1 VFISGYSS
9 IELPGSGVLNFS
21 SSFIQSSKNRT
32 FAARKRKCNRDIK
45 FMTFNKTVF
54 TGAMA
59 ICVAAILWGLDGIV
73 LTPRLYALDIG
84 LVVFIFHALPF
95 LLMNI
100 FMYREYKYIKR
111 FTSADFLMFFLLS
124 LFGGAIGTLAIVK
137 ALFLVNFKALTIVVL
152 LQKLQPVF
160 AITLAA
166 LLLGEKLKRNFILWS
181 ALAIT
186 AGYFLTFGFRL
197 PDLETGGNTAL
208 AAGFSLLAAFAFG
221 SSTVFSKKVLQ
232 KYSFFTATFYRYAF
246 TSIIMLL
253 FVLSTGMWRHI
264 PEINGI
270 QWTIFAIIGITTGSG
285 AIFLYYFGLTRIRAM
300 LATICEL
307 CFPVS
312 AILFDYLVNDRILT
326 PLQWVSAAVLIFAI
340 LKLSLEKA

>member
-1 VFISGYSS
+1 MV
-9 IELPGSGVLNFS
+9 
-21 SSFIQSSKNRT
+21 
-32 FAARKRKCNRDIK
+32 
-45 FMTFNKTVF
+45 FNKTVF

-59 ICVAAILWGLDGIV
+59 ICVAAILWGLDGVV
-73 LTPRLYALDIG
+73 LTPRLYSLDIG

-100 FMYREYKYIKR
+100 FMYREYRHLKR
-111 FTSADFLMFFLLS
+111 FTSGDVLMFFLLAF
-124 LFGGAIGTLAIVK
+124 FGGALGTLAIVK
-137 ALFLVNFKALTIVVL
+137 ALFLVNFKALTVVVL

-166 LLLGEKLKRNFILWS
+166 LLLGEKLKRNFLVWS

-186 AGYFLTFGFRL
+186 AGYFLTFGFRV
-197 PDLETGGNTAL
+197 PDLQTGGQTAL
-208 AAGFSLLAAFAFG
+208 AAGYSLLAAFAFG
-221 SSTVFSKKVLQ
+221 SSTVFSKKVLR
-232 KYSFFTATFYRYAF
+232 KFSFFTATFYRYAF

-253 FVLSTGMWRHI
+253 YVLCTGMLKGI
-264 PEINGI
+264 PNINST
-270 QWTIFAIIGITTGSG
+270 QWIIFAIIGITTGSG

-312 AILFDYLVNDRILT
+312 AIIFDYFINDKILT
-326 PLQWVSAAVLIFAI
+326 PIQWVSAAVLVFAI
-340 LKLSLEKA
+340 LKLTLEKD

>member
-1 VFISGYSS
+1 M
-9 IELPGSGVLNFS
+9 
-21 SSFIQSSKNRT
+21 K
-32 FAARKRKCNRDIK
+32 
-45 FMTFNKTVF
+45 FNKTVF

-59 ICVAAILWGLDGIV
+59 ICVAATLWGLDGVV
-73 LTPRLYALDIG
+73 LTPRLYSLDIG

-95 LLMNI
+95 LIMNI
-100 FMYREYKYIKR
+100 FMFREYRHLKN
-111 FTSADFLMFFLLS
+111 FTKEDVLFFFLLS
-124 LFGGAIGTLAIVK
+124 LLGGAVGTLAIVK

-166 LLLGEKLKRNFILWS
+166 LVLGEKLKRNFILWS
-181 ALAIT
+181 LLAIT
-186 AGYFLTFGFRL
+186 AGYFLTFGLRL
-197 PDLETGGNTAL
+197 PDFETHSQTAL

-221 SSTVFSKKVLQ
+221 SSTVFSKKVLR
-232 KYSFFTATFYRYAF
+232 KFSFFTATFYRYAF
-246 TSIIMLL
+246 TSVIMLL
-253 FVLSTGMWRHI
+253 FVISTGILKHI
-264 PEINGI
+264 PEITGI
-270 QWTIFAIIGITTGSG
+270 QWTIFSIIGITTGSG

-312 AILFDYLVNDRILT
+312 AIFFDYFVNDRVLS
-326 PLQWVSAAVLIFAI
+326 PVQWVSAAVLIFAI

>member
-1 VFISGYSS
+1 MS
-9 IELPGSGVLNFS
+9 
-21 SSFIQSSKNRT
+21 
-32 FAARKRKCNRDIK
+32 IK
-45 FMTFNKTVF
+45 FNRTVF

-59 ICVAAILWGLDGIV
+59 ICVAAILWGLDGVV
-73 LTPRLYALDIG
+73 LTPRLYSLDIG

-95 LLMNI
+95 LLMNL
-100 FMYREYKYIKR
+100 FMYKEYKHIKT
-111 FTSADFLMFFLLS
+111 FTAGDVLMFFLLS
-124 LFGGAIGTLAIVK
+124 LLGGAVGTLAIVK

-166 LLLGEKLKRNFILWS
+166 LLLGEKLKRNFLLWS

-186 AGYFLTFGFRL
+186 AGYFLTFGFHL
-197 PDLETGGNTAL
+197 PDFKTNSNTAL

-221 SSTVFSKKVLQ
+221 SSTVFSKKVLS
-232 KYSFFTATFYRYAF
+232 KFSFFTATFYRYGF
-246 TSIIMLL
+246 TSLIMLL
-253 FVLSTGMWRHI
+253 YVLSTGMLKSI
-264 PEINGI
+264 PSITGF

-312 AILFDYLVNDRILT
+312 AILFDYLVNDRVLS
-326 PLQWVSAAVLIFAI
+326 LVQWISACVLIFAI
-340 LKLSLEKA
+340 LKLSLQKE

>member
-1 VFISGYSS
+1 M
-9 IELPGSGVLNFS
+9 
-21 SSFIQSSKNRT
+21 K
-32 FAARKRKCNRDIK
+32 
-45 FMTFNKTVF
+45 FNKSVF

-59 ICVAAILWGLDGIV
+59 ICVAATLWGLDGVV
-73 LTPRLYALDIG
+73 LTPRLYSLDIG

-95 LLMNI
+95 LLMNL
-100 FMYREYKYIKR
+100 FMYKEYKHIR
-111 FTSADFLMFFLLS
+111 NFTKGDVLMFSLVA

-137 ALFLVNFKALTIVVL
+137 ALFLVNFKALTVVVL

-160 AITLAA
+160 AITLAFI
-166 LLLGEKLKRNFILWS
+166 LLKEKLKRNFILWS
-181 ALAIT
+181 VLAIT
-186 AGYFLTFGFRL
+186 AGYFLTFGFNL
-197 PDLETGGNTAL
+197 PDLTTGNNTAL

-246 TSIIMLL
+246 TSIIMFLL
-253 FVLSTGMWRHI
+253 VLSS
-264 PEINGI
+264 GI
-270 QWTIFAIIGITTGSG
+270 LMQVPQITVFQWSVFALVGITTGSG

-312 AILFDYLVNDRILT
+312 AIVFDYLINDKVLT

-340 LKLSLEKA
+340 LKLSLDKE

>member
-1 VFISGYSS
+1 MQ
-9 IELPGSGVLNFS
+9 PC
-21 SSFIQSSKNRT
+21 
-32 FAARKRKCNRDIK
+32 RKYEREYAVMK
-45 FMTFNKTVF
+45 FNKTVF

-59 ICVAAILWGLDGIV
+59 ICVAATLWGLDGVV
-73 LTPRLYALDIG
+73 LTPRLYSLDIG

-95 LLMNI
+95 LLMNL
-100 FMYREYKYIKR
+100 FMYKQYRHLKR
-111 FTSADFLMFFLLS
+111 FTAGDVLIFFLLS
-124 LFGGAIGTLAIVK
+124 LLGGAVGTLAIVK

-166 LLLGEKLKRNFILWS
+166 LLLGEKLKRNFLLWS

-186 AGYFLTFGFRL
+186 AGYFLTFGLNL
-197 PDLETGGNTAL
+197 PDFTANNNTAL

-221 SSTVFSKKVLQ
+221 SSTVFSKKVLR
-232 KYSFFTATFYRYAF
+232 KFSFFTATFYRYAF

-253 FVLSTGMWRHI
+253 YVLSTGILNKI
-264 PEINGI
+264 PEITGFE
-270 QWTIFAIIGITTGSG
+270 WTIFWIIGITTGSG
-285 AIFLYYFGLTRIRAM
+285 AIVLYYFGLTRIRAM

-312 AILFDYLVNDRILT
+312 AIIFDYLVNNRTLS
-326 PLQWVSAAVLIFAI
+326 LVQWISAGVLIFAI
-340 LKLSLEKA
+340 LKLSLEKEQ

>member
-1 VFISGYSS
+1 MKF
-9 IELPGSGVLNFS
+9 
-21 SSFIQSSKNRT
+21 NR
-32 FAARKRKCNRDIK
+32 
-45 FMTFNKTVF
+45 TVF

-59 ICVAAILWGLDGIV
+59 ICLAATLWGLDGIV
-73 LTPRLYALDIG
+73 LTPRLYTVNIG

-95 LLMNI
+95 LLMNV
-100 FMYREYKYIKR
+100 FMHREYRHLKT
-111 FTSADFLMFFLLS
+111 FTAGDVLLFFLLS

-181 ALAIT
+181 ALAIS
-186 AGYFLTFGFRL
+186 AGYFLTFGLQL
-197 PDLETGGNTAL
+197 PDMETGGDTAL
-208 AAGFSLLAAFAFG
+208 AAGYSLLAAFAFG

-232 KYSFFTATFYRYAF
+232 RYSFFTATFYRYAF
-246 TSIIMLL
+246 TTLIMLL
-253 FVLSTGMWRHI
+253 FVISTGVLKAI
-264 PEINGI
+264 PEINSF
-270 QWTIFAIIGITTGSG
+270 QWAIFLIIGLTTGSG

-312 AILFDYLVNDRILT
+312 AILFDYLINDRVLSPI
-326 PLQWVSAAVLIFAI
+326 QWVSAAVLIFAI

>member
-1 VFISGYSS
+1 M
-9 IELPGSGVLNFS
+9 
-21 SSFIQSSKNRT
+21 K
-32 FAARKRKCNRDIK
+32 
-45 FMTFNKTVF
+45 FNKTVF
-54 TGAMA
+54 IGAMS
-59 ICVAAILWGLDGIV
+59 ICVAATLWGLDGIV
-73 LTPRLYALDIG
+73 LTPRLYSLDIG

-95 LLMNI
+95 LLMNL
-100 FMYREYKYIKR
+100 FMYKEYKHIR
-111 FTSADFLMFFLLS
+111 NFTKGDILMFFLLS
-124 LFGGAIGTLAIVK
+124 LLGGAVGTLAIVK

-152 LQKLQPVF
+152 LQKFQPVF

-166 LLLGEKLKRNFILWS
+166 LLLGEKLKRNFLLWS

-186 AGYFLTFGFRL
+186 AGYFLTFGLRF
-197 PDLETGGNTAL
+197 PDFETHSNTSL

-221 SSTVFSKKVLQ
+221 SSTVFSKKVLR

-253 FVLSTGMWRHI
+253 YVLSTGMLKDI
-264 PEINGI
+264 PEITGF
-270 QWTIFAIIGITTGSG
+270 QWTIFAVIGTTTGSG

-312 AILFDYLVNDRILT
+312 AILFDYLVNDRILS
-326 PLQWVSAAVLIFAI
+326 PVQWISAGVLIFAI

>member
-1 VFISGYSS
+1 M
-9 IELPGSGVLNFS
+9 
-21 SSFIQSSKNRT
+21 K
-32 FAARKRKCNRDIK
+32 
-45 FMTFNKTVF
+45 FNKNVF

-59 ICVAAILWGLDGIV
+59 ICVAATLWGLDGIV
-73 LTPRLYALDIG
+73 LTPRLYSLDIG

-100 FMYREYKYIKR
+100 FMYKEYKHLSS
-111 FTSADFLMFFLLS
+111 FTKGDVLIFFLLS
-124 LFGGAIGTLAIVK
+124 LLGGAVGTLAIVK
-137 ALFLVNFKALTIVVL
+137 ALFIVNFKALTIVVL

-166 LLLGEKLKRNFILWS
+166 LLLGEKLKRNFMLWS

-186 AGYFLTFGFRL
+186 AGYFLTFGFHL
-197 PDLETGGNTAL
+197 PDFDTNSNTAL
-208 AAGFSLLAAFAFG
+208 AAGYSLLAAFAFG
-221 SSTVFSKKVLQ
+221 SSTVFSKKILR
-232 KYSFFTATFYRYAF
+232 KFSFFTATFYRYAF
-246 TSIIMLL
+246 TSVIMLL
-253 FVLSTGMWRHI
+253 FVLSTGTLKSI
-264 PEINGI
+264 PEISGF

-312 AILFDYLVNDRILT
+312 AILFDYLVNDRILS
-326 PLQWVSAAVLIFAI
+326 LVQWVSAGVLIFAI
-340 LKLSLEKA
+340 LKLSLEKEPAA

>member
-1 VFISGYSS
+1 MV
-9 IELPGSGVLNFS
+9 
-21 SSFIQSSKNRT
+21 
-32 FAARKRKCNRDIK
+32 
-45 FMTFNKTVF
+45 FNKTVF

-59 ICVAAILWGLDGIV
+59 ICVAAILWGLDGVV
-73 LTPRLYALDIG
+73 LTPRLYSLDIG

-100 FMYREYKYIKR
+100 FMYREYRHLKR
-111 FTSADFLMFFLLS
+111 FTSGDVLMFFLLAF
-124 LFGGAIGTLAIVK
+124 FGGALGTLAIVK
-137 ALFLVNFKALTIVVL
+137 ALFLVNFKALTVVVL

-166 LLLGEKLKRNFILWS
+166 LLLGEKLKRNFLVWS

-186 AGYFLTFGFRL
+186 AGYFLTFGFRV
-197 PDLETGGNTAL
+197 PDLQTGGQTAL
-208 AAGFSLLAAFAFG
+208 AAGYSLLAAFAFG
-221 SSTVFSKKVLQ
+221 SSTVFSKKVLR
-232 KYSFFTATFYRYAF
+232 KFSFFTATFYRYAF

-253 FVLSTGMWRHI
+253 YVLSTGMLKGV
-264 PEINGI
+264 PNINST
-270 QWTIFAIIGITTGSG
+270 QWIIFAIIGITTGSG

-312 AILFDYLVNDRILT
+312 AIIFDYFINDKILT
-326 PLQWVSAAVLIFAI
+326 PIQWVSAAVLVFAI
-340 LKLSLEKA
+340 LKLTLEKD

>member
-1 VFISGYSS
+1 MKI
-9 IELPGSGVLNFS
+9 
-21 SSFIQSSKNRT
+21 
-32 FAARKRKCNRDIK
+32 
-45 FMTFNKTVF
+45 NKSVF

-59 ICVAAILWGLDGIV
+59 ICVAAILWGLDGVV
-73 LTPRLYALDIG
+73 LTPRLYSLDIG

-95 LLMNI
+95 LLMNL
-100 FMYREYKYIKR
+100 FMYKEYKHIR
-111 FTSADFLMFFLLS
+111 IFTAGDVLMFFLLS
-124 LFGGAIGTLAIVK
+124 LLGGAVGTLAIVK

-166 LLLGEKLKRNFILWS
+166 LLLGEKLKRNFLLWS
-181 ALAIT
+181 ALAII
-186 AGYFLTFGFRL
+186 AGYFLTFGFNL
-197 PDLETGGNTAL
+197 PDFSANNNTAL
-208 AAGFSLLAAFAFG
+208 AAAFSLLAAFAFG

-232 KYSFFTATFYRYAF
+232 KFSFFTATFYRYAF

-253 FVLSTGMWRHI
+253 FVLSTGILKSI
-264 PEINGI
+264 PDITGF

-312 AILFDYLVNDRILT
+312 AILFDYLVNDRVLS
-326 PLQWVSAAVLIFAI
+326 PVQWISAGVLIFAI
-340 LKLSLEKA
+340 LKLSLEKEPVA

>member
-1 VFISGYSS
+1 
-9 IELPGSGVLNFS
+9 
-21 SSFIQSSKNRT
+21 
-32 FAARKRKCNRDIK
+32 
-45 FMTFNKTVF
+45 MTFNRTVF

-59 ICVAAILWGLDGIV
+59 ICVAATLWGLDGVV
-73 LTPRLYALDIG
+73 LTPRLYSLDIG

-95 LLMNI
+95 LIMNV
-100 FMYREYKYIKR
+100 FMFKEYRHLKN
-111 FTSADFLMFFLLS
+111 FTKEDVLLFFLLS
-124 LFGGAIGTLAIVK
+124 LLGGAVGTLAIVK

-166 LLLGEKLKRNFILWS
+166 LLLGEKLKRNFLLWS

-186 AGYFLTFGFRL
+186 AGYFLTFGLSL
-197 PDLETGGNTAL
+197 PNWETHSQTAL

-221 SSTVFSKKVLQ
+221 SSTVLSKKVLR
-232 KYSFFTATFYRYAF
+232 KFSFFTATFYRYAF
-246 TSIIMLL
+246 TSLIMLL
-253 FVLSTGMWRHI
+253 FVISTGMMKHI
-264 PEINGI
+264 PEITGF

-312 AILFDYLVNDRILT
+312 AIFFDYFVNNRVLS
-326 PLQWVSAAVLIFAI
+326 PVQWVSAAVLIFAI
-340 LKLSLEKA
+340 LKLSLQKE

>member
-1 VFISGYSS
+1 
-9 IELPGSGVLNFS
+9 
-21 SSFIQSSKNRT
+21 
-32 FAARKRKCNRDIK
+32 
-45 FMTFNKTVF
+45 
-54 TGAMA
+54 MA
-59 ICVAAILWGLDGIV
+59 ICVAAILWGLDGVV
-73 LTPRLYALDIG
+73 LTPRLYSLNIG

-95 LLMNI
+95 LLMNL
-100 FMYREYKYIKR
+100 FMYKEYRHIKT
-111 FTSADFLMFFLLS
+111 FTAGDVLMFFLLS
-124 LFGGAIGTLAIVK
+124 LLGGAVGTLAIVK

-166 LLLGEKLKRNFILWS
+166 LLLGEKLKRNFLLWS

-186 AGYFLTFGFRL
+186 AGYFLTFGFHL
-197 PDLETGGNTAL
+197 PDFGTNNNTAL

-221 SSTVFSKKVLQ
+221 SSTVFSKKVLS
-232 KYSFFTATFYRYAF
+232 KFSFFTATFYRYAF
-246 TSIIMLL
+246 TSLIMLL
-253 FVLSTGMWRHI
+253 FVLSTGTLKSI
-264 PEINGI
+264 PDITGF

-312 AILFDYLVNDRILT
+312 AILFDYLVNDRVLS
-326 PLQWVSAAVLIFAI
+326 LVQWISAGVLIFAI
-340 LKLSLEKA
+340 LKLSLEKEPAA

>member
-1 VFISGYSS
+1 M
-9 IELPGSGVLNFS
+9 
-21 SSFIQSSKNRT
+21 K
-32 FAARKRKCNRDIK
+32 
-45 FMTFNKTVF
+45 FNKAVF

-59 ICVAAILWGLDGIV
+59 ICVAATLWGLDGIV
-73 LTPRLYALDIG
+73 LTPRLYSLNIG
-84 LVVFIFHALPF
+84 MVVFIFHALPF

-100 FMYREYKYIKR
+100 FMYKECKYIKS
-111 FTSADFLMFFLLS
+111 FTKSDVLMFLLLS
-124 LFGGAIGTLAIVK
+124 LFGGAVGTLAIVK

-166 LLLGEKLKRNFILWS
+166 LLLGEKLKRNFLWWS
-181 ALAIT
+181 LLAIS
-186 AGYFLTFGFRL
+186 AGYFLTFGFHL
-197 PDLETGGNTAL
+197 PDFGTGGQTAL

-246 TSIIMLL
+246 TSVIMLL
-253 FVLSTGMWRHI
+253 FVLSTGMWKSI
-264 PEINGI
+264 PLITGS
-270 QWTIFAIIGITTGSG
+270 QWVIFVIIGLTTGSG

-312 AILFDYLVNDRILT
+312 AILFDYLVNHKVLSPI
-326 PLQWVSAAVLIFAI
+326 QWVSAAVLIFAI
-340 LKLSLEKA
+340 LKLSLEKE